1 MIKSRTHWSRN
12 NKIGLRNFKEASDL
26 HDILKTQLVRM
37 LRRKHKD
44 NHNVPIY
51 TEYNPERPN
60 EDYPD
65 IWLKI
70 KQNIIVYEIQEQ
82 VSEKWTKQILKKYE
96 DVDLI
101 IVPLKEVMK
110 NWLIKMFP
118 TEGDDIEINPIK
130 SLREVLEVYVI

>member
-1 MIKSRTHWSRN
+1 MSKGKTVWARN

-26 HDILKTQLVRM
+26 HDIVKTQLVRM

-51 TEYNPERPN
+51 TEFNPERPN

-65 IWLKI
+65 IWMRI
-70 KQNIIVYEIQEQ
+70 KQDIIVYEIQET
-82 VSEKWTKQILKKYE
+82 VSKKWSKQIQEKHC

-101 IVPLKEVMK
+101 IVPLKEVLR
-110 NWLIKMFP
+110 NWRLIIDKY
-118 TEGDDIEINPIK
+118 ENPIE
-130 SLREVLEVYVI
+130 SLREVLEVYVV